1 MVDPPNVDEAE
12 ERAAKDGLRGKKTFP
27 YVVRWLRCRRD
38 PDEEEPAERE
48 PFL

>member
-12 ERAAKDGLRGKKTFP
+12 ERAAEDELRGKKTFP
-27 YVVRWLRCRRD
+27 YVVSRLRCRRD
-38 PDEEEPAERE
+38 PDGEEPAESK